1 MYDKKAAFKP
11 LFCCTFL
18 MYWLNVNAST
28 KSSKIQIIMHNKPL
42 NILILAAGKGTRM
55 HSNLPKVLH
64 KIGGQ
69 AILRH
74 VIDCAKQLNPIKIVV
89 VSGYGSEQVQ
99 HAFENDNI
107 IWAEQKEQL
116 GTGHA
121 VQQAL
126 PYLDIDANTLILLGD
141 VPLVSIAA
149 CETLLE
155 QTNNQLIIQS
165 FMKSDPTGYGRIVR
179 NDQGKVTAIV
189 EQKDATASQLTINEV
204 NTGIMAMPTKHLSNW
219 LKRLTNNNAQQ
230 EYYLTDIIGFA
241 VADKIEVD
249 AVLIDDEFS
258 VTGINSKLDLA
269 LIERIYQQRQATQ
282 LLKIGVTL
290 LDPARIDIR
299 GNLIAARDV
308 EIDVGCIFEGQV
320 SLGEGVKIG
329 AYCVIKN
336 ATIATG
342 TEIAPFTHIV
352 ETTIGENSKI
362 GPYARL
368 RPGTTL
374 GNKTHVGN
382 FVELKNAQVDIG
394 SKINHLSYVGDATI
408 GKQVNIGA
416 GTITCNYD
424 GANKFRTVIEDNV
437 FVGSDSQL
445 VAPVTIGKGG
455 TIAAGS
461 TITKNTPAEAL
472 TLCRARE
479 QKSIAGW
486 KRPVK
491 AKKD

>member
-1 MYDKKAAFKP
+1 MAK
-11 LFCCTFL
+11 
-18 MYWLNVNAST
+18 VNESS
-28 KSSKIQIIMHNKPL
+28 KSSKIQLIMQNKPL

-55 HSNLPKVLH
+55 HSNRPKVLH
-64 KIGGQ
+64 EIGGQ
-69 AILRH
+69 PILRH
-74 VIDCAKQLNPIKIVV
+74 VIKCAKQLNPTKIVV
-89 VSGYGSEQVQ
+89 VYGFGGEQVKQ
-99 HAFENDNI
+99 AFQDENI

-126 PYLDIDANTLILLGD
+126 PHLDGEANTLILLGD
-141 VPLVSIAA
+141 VPLVSAAA
-149 CETLLE
+149 CEKLLA
-155 QTNNQLIIQS
+155 QADDQLIIQS
-165 FMKSDPTGYGRIVR
+165 FKKQYPTGYGRIVR
-179 NDQGKVTAIV
+179 NEHGKVNAIV
-189 EQKDATASQLTINEV
+189 EQKDATTSQQAINEV

-219 LKRLTNNNAQQ
+219 LQQLSNNNAQQ
-230 EYYLTDIIGFA
+230 EYYLTDIVGFA
-241 VADKIEVD
+241 VVDKIEVN
-249 AVLIDDEFS
+249 AVIIDDEWS
-258 VTGINSKLDLA
+258 VTGINSKQDLA
-269 LIERIYQQRQATQ
+269 QIERVYQQRQAVD
-282 LLKIGVTL
+282 LLQKGVTL
-290 LDPARIDIR
+290 FDPARIDIR
-299 GNLIAARDV
+299 GNLETAKDV

-329 AYCVIKN
+329 AYCVIKD
-336 ATIATG
+336 ATIAAG
-342 TEIAPFTHIV
+342 TVIAPFTHIV

-374 GNKTHVGN
+374 GNETHVGN

-394 SKINHLSYVGDATI
+394 SKINHLSYVGDATV

-445 VAPVTIGKGG
+445 VAPVTIGQGG